1 MPCCVMLCCEEC
13 RAGHFPQHNSI
24 IYEYSRVSG
33 AWKEKLESYR
43 AWFLEQDAMKAEE
56 TKRPGK
62 KIDTGEIFGFEG
74 SFRQLQ
80 VD

>member
-1 MPCCVMLCCEEC
+1 MIV
-13 RAGHFPQHNSI
+13 
-24 IYEYSRVSG
+24 VSG

-43 AWFLEQDAMKAEE
+43 PWFLEQDAMKADE

>member
-1 MPCCVMLCCEEC
+1 
-13 RAGHFPQHNSI
+13 
-24 IYEYSRVSG
+24 
-33 AWKEKLESYR
+33 
-43 AWFLEQDAMKAEE
+43 MKADE